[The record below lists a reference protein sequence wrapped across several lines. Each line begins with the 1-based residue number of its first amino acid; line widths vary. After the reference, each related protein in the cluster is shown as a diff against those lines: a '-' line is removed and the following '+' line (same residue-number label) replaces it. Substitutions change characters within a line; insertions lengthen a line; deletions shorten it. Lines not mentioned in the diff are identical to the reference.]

1 VFAGEAVL
9 ENAQL
14 RVEAFDYLQ
23 LPFVIKE
30 GSIGRLRLQ
39 VCPASST
46 ASGLAPC
53 SDARKT
59 QQLLASSA
67 QLRLQSLLH
76 HQLRP
81 SCKVQQVQPGNE
93 RQYLI
98 WWHAAGWCTPFFHLS
113 CKQQ

>member
-39 VCPASST
+39 VRPASST
-46 ASGLAPC
+46 AGGFAP
-53 SDARKT
+53 
-59 QQLLASSA
+59 
-67 QLRLQSLLH
+67 
-76 HQLRP
+76 
-81 SCKVQQVQPGNE
+81 
-93 RQYLI
+93 
-98 WWHAAGWCTPFFHLS
+98 
-113 CKQQ
+113 